1 MRDDLTYLNSLRIMA
16 QGAIAALTD
25 NGKKVTLLLQV
36 QRERERSQQTRLELQ
51 QLQSSQRQAIA
62 PSG

>member
-1 MRDDLTYLNSLRIMA
+1 MA

>member
-1 MRDDLTYLNSLRIMA
+1 MRDELTYLNSLRIVA

-51 QLQSSQRQAIA
+51 QLQ
-62 PSG
+62 